1 MFILHSSNKTE
12 NLLAH
17 LTSVLRSAP
26 LSSPFAQEFF
36 LIQSQGMERWLS
48 QQLAFEFK
56 VWGNYEFQ
64 FPHKLFS
71 HLASQIDSEIDD
83 SAFNRSIMLWRFEA
97 LLRNLD
103 DNTFAPIKHYLSGEN
118 VALKRFQLA
127 QQLAQIF
134 DQYQMM
140 RPDLLSGWQNGE
152 IFYHSE
158 TEQWQKALWQKII
171 ASTGHQ
177 HRGSCWQ
184 HIINKLDTATE
195 NAFSKQLP
203 ERISVFGLNTM
214 PPLFLAFLQALS
226 RHCQIHFYLLNP
238 AQSYWADLQNKR
250 QIAKD
255 GNLEQLDHTQQG
267 HMLLT
272 TLGQQGRE
280 FQELLLEQANF
291 KLEFESFEAVPV
303 NNNLQQLQDD
313 ILDNLTNYPALENDS
328 SISIHSCH
336 SRSRE
341 VQVMKDQLLDALEKD
356 ATLELRDIV
365 VMAPD
370 IQVYAPFITAVFT
383 DIQHAIA
390 DRSLQNNNTLLATLL
405 HFLRLSQSRFG
416 WQSVLDL
423 LEQPAVYSNFG
434 LSETDLELIEHWIKD
449 TNIRWARSAKHKQ
462 ELGLPGTPENTWKA
476 GLDRLLMGYAI
487 ADEQNFT
494 DGVLP
499 YSDIEGSSAQAL
511 GGLCDFIRLLC
522 KANTELSQART
533 LQEWSTQLFYYT
545 EQLLTSQ
552 DFPVS
557 YQSERQE
564 LNELI
569 TELSEGLVDI
579 HRDRVELEVIIAW
592 LETTITERKS
602 SMGFLRGQLTF
613 CSMLPMRSIPSKVIG
628 LLGLNEGEFPKID
641 RPPTFDLLSQNYQK
655 GDRSRRTDDRYQFLE
670 VLLSARQQLI
680 ITYIGQSI
688 SQNETIP
695 PSVVISE
702 LLEIL
707 DNDYQLSNLVIQHPL
722 QAFSP
727 QYFSGDRTLF
737 SYAKSDKLTAI
748 ALQKTKL
755 RKPHWW
761 QGNLSQESE
770 TTINLNELFSFYRHP
785 QKYFFQRQLGIRF
798 SGIEAE
804 AEEREPFY
812 IAKLDAYKINQQW
825 VAEYINKQMSSVKKL
840 QAQGRWLSGA
850 PGIIEFER
858 QQQPINDFAKIIQA
872 KNLGKEQLVCAIDLQ
887 INQYRLIG
895 KLGNLYAHGSL
906 FYRYAK
912 LTGKDL
918 IQAWLHHLLINQTQ
932 EQTTFLLSKDADLQ
946 IPSSFAPQ
954 EILIKLID
962 LFIQGQ
968 SNPNLFFIE
977 PAFAYIQQAWAL
989 EHSGRASKP
998 AIDVALDRWLK
1009 LIDSG
1014 YEPELLKLYQTI
1026 ENPESILNEI
1036 FEYHCQ
1042 TLLQP
1047 VWEVVNGY

>member
-26 LSSPFAQEFF
+26 LSSPFAKELFM
-36 LIQSQGMERWLS
+36 IQSQGMERWLS
-48 QQLAFEFK
+48 QQMATEFK
-56 VWGNYEFQ
+56 VWGNYEFL
-64 FPHKLFS
+64 FPSKLFS
-71 HLASQIDSEIDD
+71 HLASQIDSEIADN
-83 SAFNRSIMLWRFEA
+83 AFDRPIMLWRFEA

-103 DNTFAPIKHYLSGEN
+103 DNTFAPLRHYLSGEN

-140 RPDLLSGWQNGE
+140 RPDLLSTWQNGE

-184 HIINKLDTATE
+184 HIINKLNTATE
-195 NAFSKQLP
+195 NAFSEKLP

-250 QIAKD
+250 QIAKS
-255 GNLEQLDHTQQG
+255 GNLEELDHTKQG

-272 TLGQQGRE
+272 TMGQQGRE

-291 KLEFESFEAVPV
+291 KLEFESFEPAPV
-303 NNNLQQLQDD
+303 NNNLQQLQNDV
-313 ILDNLTNYPALENDS
+313 LDNLSNHPTLENDG

-356 ATLELRDIV
+356 TTLELRDIV

-370 IQVYAPFITAVFT
+370 IQVYAPFITAVFA

-390 DRSLQNNNTLLATLL
+390 DRSLQNNNPLLETFLR
-405 HFLRLSQSRFG
+405 FLRLSQSRFG
-416 WQSVLDL
+416 WQAVLDL
-423 LEQPAVYSNFG
+423 LEQPVVYSHFG
-434 LSETDLELIEHWIKD
+434 LLETDLELVEHWIKD

-462 ELGLPGTPENTWKA
+462 ELDLPGTHENTWKT

-487 ADEQNFT
+487 ADDQYFT

-511 GGLCDFIRLLC
+511 GGLCDFMQLLC
-522 KANTELSQART
+522 KANTELSQARS
-533 LQEWSTQLFYYT
+533 LQEWSEQLFYYT
-545 EQLLTSQ
+545 GQLLSSQ
-552 DFPVS
+552 DFPIS
-557 YQSERQE
+557 YRSERQE

-569 TELSEGLVDI
+569 TELSDGLTSI
-579 HRDRVELEVIIAW
+579 HHDKVELEVIISW

-628 LLGLNEGEFPKID
+628 LLGLNEGEFPKVD

-655 GDRSRRTDDRYQFLE
+655 GDRSRRADDRYQFLE
-670 VLLSARQQLI
+670 VLLSARQQLM

-707 DNDYQLSNLVIQHPL
+707 ENDYQLSKLVIQHPL

-727 QYFSGDRTLF
+727 QYYSGDKTLF
-737 SYAKSDKLTAI
+737 SYAKADCQTAI
-748 ALQKTKL
+748 ALQKTKQETSL
-755 RKPHWW
+755 WW
-761 QGNLSQESE
+761 QGKINQEPK
-770 TTINLNELFSFYRHP
+770 TTIDLNELFGFYRHP
-785 QKYFFQRQLGIRF
+785 QKYFFQHQLGIRF

-804 AEEREPFY
+804 AEEREPFD
-812 IAKLDAYKINQQW
+812 IATLDAYKINHEW
-825 VAEYINKQMSSVKKL
+825 VAEHLNNQISSVEKL
-840 QAQGRWLSGA
+840 QAQGRWLSGT

-858 QQQPINDFAKIIQA
+858 QQQPINEFAKTIQA

-912 LTGKDL
+912 LKGKDL
-918 IQAWLHHLLINQTQ
+918 MQAWLHHLLINQIK
-932 EQTTFLLSKDADLQ
+932 EQTTFLLSEDADLK

-968 SNPNLFFIE
+968 SDPNLFFVE
-977 PAFAYIQQAWAL
+977 AAFAYIQQAYTL
-989 EHSGRASKP
+989 KNGGRTSKP
-998 AIDVALDRWLK
+998 AIDFAIEKWLK
-1009 LIDSG
+1009 SIDLG
-1014 YEPELLKLYQTI
+1014 YEPELLKLYQAI
-1026 ENPESILNEI
+1026 ENPELILNEN
-1036 FEYHCQ
+1036 FEHRCQ

-1047 VWEVVNGY
+1047 VWEVVNGH